1 MGYAVLHIDKARS
14 NDSGN
19 TAHIARTYTPSNVDP
34 SRTRLNREL
43 VQFPA
48 NVTNRSEAIEHRIAT
63 AGIYRKVAKNQ
74 VKALRFILSSSP
86 EDMARIEQE
95 GLASLHFWSRQCG
108 RCHAKCRRGYSP
120 YSRHGRSDC
129 HGRKKES
136 QRGSRERKTEVQD
149 EEEQGTALCR

>member
-1 MGYAVLHIDKARS
+1 MGYAVLHIYKARS

-19 TAHIARTYTPSNVDP
+19 TAYIARTYTPSNVDP
-34 SRTRLNREL
+34 SRTHLNREL

-48 NVTNRSEAIEHRIAT
+48 NVTNRSKAIEHRIAT

-95 GLASLHFWSRQCG
+95 GRLYEWCDESMSWLHFRSRQRG
-108 RCHAKCRRGYSP
+108 RCHTPRRRGYTT
-120 YSRHGRSDC
+120 YSRYGRPHC
-129 HGRKKES
+129 YG
-136 QRGSRERKTEVQD
+136 
-149 EEEQGTALCR
+149 

>member
-63 AGIYRKVAKNQ
+63 AGIPKGCKEPSQ
-74 VKALRFILSSSP
+74 SLALYPVEFS
-86 EDMARIEQE
+86 
-95 GLASLHFWSRQCG
+95 
-108 RCHAKCRRGYSP
+108 
-120 YSRHGRSDC
+120 
-129 HGRKKES
+129 
-136 QRGSRERKTEVQD
+136 
-149 EEEQGTALCR
+149 

>member
-48 NVTNRSEAIEHRIAT
+48 NVTNRSEAIEHLPK
-63 AGIYRKVAKNQ
+63 GCKEPSQ
-74 VKALRFILSSSP
+74 SLALYPVEFS
-86 EDMARIEQE
+86 
-95 GLASLHFWSRQCG
+95 
-108 RCHAKCRRGYSP
+108 
-120 YSRHGRSDC
+120 
-129 HGRKKES
+129 
-136 QRGSRERKTEVQD
+136 
-149 EEEQGTALCR
+149 

>member
-86 EDMARIEQE
+86 EDMARI
-95 GLASLHFWSRQCG
+95 GVCSSFIALHAAVQVSQQCLLN
-108 RCHAKCRRGYSP
+108 RLSFSHFMFLPPLSKIN
-120 YSRHGRSDC
+120 
-129 HGRKKES
+129 
-136 QRGSRERKTEVQD
+136 
-149 EEEQGTALCR
+149 